1 MGKTEK
7 TPFRDRWDYTLN
19 RLFPERQVTV
29 RTGERVSFLRIGKSP
44 QLAVACSLILLSG
57 WFSFSTISY
66 VLTDT
71 ILSSKD
77 TQISNA
83 RYAYQNLLDEV
94 ASYQKKFMSIT
105 TDLEENHGVML
116 ELVEQNTT
124 LQQNLNT
131 VEHELEVTEADRQT
145 VISMRE
151 RLKGNLNDIQENL
164 HTLTSSNY
172 LLRDDLDT
180 IESDL
185 KLALRERNK
194 ALTNAKQLRNYSTD
208 LEDRLSNLQET
219 QISTIDSLLE
229 RTTEN
234 IESAERVVSTAGLD
248 VASFIEASTEKTS
261 GKGGPF
267 IAVPDGLPG
276 DELKKRLF
284 ALDGQ
289 LARLE
294 TLQSAMP
301 YLPLATPLITY
312 YVTSKFGKRQDP
324 VNKIWSMH
332 YGTDMGAT
340 NKSAIFSTAPGVVS
354 HAGWKGKYGN
364 LVEIDHGNGLKT
376 RFGHL
381 SKFFVKKGQ
390 SVGFYEKI
398 ALVGSPGRSTGP
410 HLHYEIVFNDKPVD
424 PMNFVKAGRYVFQE

>member
-1 MGKTEK
+1 
-7 TPFRDRWDYTLN
+7 
-19 RLFPERQVTV
+19 
-29 RTGERVSFLRIGKSP
+29 
-44 QLAVACSLILLSG
+44 
-57 WFSFSTISY
+57 
-66 VLTDT
+66 
-71 ILSSKD
+71 
-77 TQISNA
+77 
-83 RYAYQNLLDEV
+83 
-94 ASYQKKFMSIT
+94 
-105 TDLEENHGVML
+105 
-116 ELVEQNTT
+116 
-124 LQQNLNT
+124 
-131 VEHELEVTEADRQT
+131 
-145 VISMRE
+145 
-151 RLKGNLNDIQENL
+151 
-164 HTLTSSNY
+164 
-172 LLRDDLDT
+172 
-180 IESDL
+180 
-185 KLALRERNK
+185 
-194 ALTNAKQLRNYSTD
+194 
-208 LEDRLSNLQET
+208 
-219 QISTIDSLLE
+219 
-229 RTTEN
+229 
-234 IESAERVVSTAGLD
+234 
-248 VASFIEASTEKTS
+248 
-261 GKGGPF
+261 
-267 IAVPDGLPG
+267 
-276 DELKKRLF
+276 LF

-398 ALVGSPGRSTGP
+398 ALVGSTGRSTGP